1 MVADYR
7 IARSDEAAD
16 LADEERAEWIAE
28 RAAELEVE
36 YAADVKKVE
45 DAMADFFLADEGSL
59 VTNLSTFFSQIGGNP
74 ATLAH
79 WLHDVIKQQIAPIL
93 REYAEDAATEERNRM
108 EIAADV
114 EKFEQRSAA

>member
-1 MVADYR
+1 MADWNISR
-7 IARSDEAAD
+7 QDSEADRAD
-16 LADEERAEWIAE
+16 TERAEWIAE

-45 DAMADFFLADEGSL
+45 EAMADFFLADEGSL
-59 VTNLSTFFSQIGGNP
+59 VTNLTVFFLRNTEAPFSFG
-74 ATLAH
+74 AL
-79 WLHDVIKQQIAPIL
+79 LHNQIKQQIAPIL

-108 EIAADV
+108 EIAAEV

>member
-1 MVADYR
+1 MTDWNISRQDSEADR
-7 IARSDEAAD
+7 AD
-16 LADEERAEWIAE
+16 TERAEWIAE

-45 DAMADFFLADEGSL
+45 EAMADFFLADEGSL
-59 VTNLSTFFSQIGGNP
+59 VTNLTAFYLKQTHYSGFAFREQ
-74 ATLAH
+74 
-79 WLHDVIKQQIAPIL
+79 IKQQIAPIL

>member
-1 MVADYR
+1 MTTAHDR
-7 IARSDEAAD
+7 WLEPEDI
-16 LADEERAEWIAE
+16 ADEERAEWISE

-45 DAMADFFLADEGSL
+45 EAMADFFLADEGSL
-59 VTNLSTFFSQIGGNP
+59 ATNLTAFFLRMANTTG
-74 ATLAH
+74 AAFA
-79 WLHDVIKQQIAPIL
+79 LHDQIKQQITPIL

-108 EIAADV
+108 EIAADT

>member
-45 DAMADFFLADEGSL
+45 EAMADFFLADEGSL
-59 VTNLSTFFSQIGGNP
+59 VTNLTTFFVRTSDHSVG
-74 ATLAH
+74 AAY
-79 WLHDVIKQQIAPIL
+79 WLHDQIKQQIAPIL

>member
-1 MVADYR
+1 MATAHDR
-7 IARSDEAAD
+7 WLEPEDIAE
-16 LADEERAEWIAE
+16 EERAEWIAE

-45 DAMADFFLADEGSL
+45 EAMADFFLADEGSL
-59 VTNLSTFFSQIGGNP
+59 VTNLTAFFVRSEHPSSAWQ
-74 ATLAH
+74 
-79 WLHDVIKQQIAPIL
+79 LHETIRAAIAPIL

>member
-1 MVADYR
+1 MTTAHDR
-7 IARSDEAAD
+7 WLEPEDI
-16 LADEERAEWIAE
+16 ADEERAEWIAE

-45 DAMADFFLADEGSL
+45 EAMADFFLADEGSL
-59 VTNLSTFFSQIGGNP
+59 VTNLTAFFLSPSESRTAFWQ
-74 ATLAH
+74 LQ
-79 WLHDVIKQQIAPIL
+79 WQIKQQITPIL

-108 EIAADV
+108 EIAADI